1 MIVVVVAAVGGGD
14 GTVDAA
20 KLRYR
25 FEADVWV
32 TGERVRLWFVS
43 LPNEMSAEILDVVGV
58 SLNPWGTVPVEA
70 TADGFTWDSSMF
82 PRKDRGCYDL
92 PLNAKVRQRLGL
104 HEGQRL
110 DVTIDID
117 ILLHL

>member
-1 MIVVVVAAVGGGD
+1 ME
-14 GTVDAA
+14 AA

-25 FEADVWV
+25 FEGTVWV

-43 LPNEMSAEILDVVGV
+43 LPQEMSAEILDVVGV

-70 TADGFTWDSSMF
+70 TIDEFTWESAMF

-92 PLNAKVRQRLGL
+92 PLNAKTRQRLEL
-104 HEGQRL
+104 DEGQRIA
-110 DVTIDID
+110 VTIDID
-117 ILLHL
+117 LLLHL